1 MDRSPRFGSIS
12 SDNSIALWRLALAT
26 VPVGSLNQAT
36 TYKSPAHSSKGTR
49 SAPAWFCFRRT
60 KQFYCISW
68 IVLFL
73 SNKIIFMHI
82 FSCISTWI
90 SCWIILLLNQFLSN
104 KIAFFCRF
112 CRIGDQKQVDSSHC
126 LKALRFHILFQSPL
140 GVLFTFPSRYYFAIG
155 HPGVFSLARW
165 SLLIHKGFHVPH
177 ATRVRA

>member
-36 TYKSPAHSSKGTR
+36 TYKSPAHSSTGTR
-49 SAPAWFCFRRT
+49 SAPAWFGFCQT
-60 KQFYCISW
+60 KQFSAFHFQCIDFLILS
-68 IVLFL
+68 FL
-73 SNKIIFMHI
+73 SDKIINHLYK
-82 FSCISTWI
+82 S
-90 SCWIILLLNQFLSN
+90 
-104 KIAFFCRF
+104 
-112 CRIGDQKQVDSSHC
+112 KQVDSSHC

>member
-36 TYKSPAHSSKGTR
+36 TYKSPAHSSTGTR
-49 SAPAWFCFRRT
+49 SAPTWFGFCQT
-60 KQFYCISW
+60 KQFSAFHVRCFCQTSAFI
-68 IVLFL
+68 LFFL
-73 SNKIIFMHI
+73 KCCFCHNKE
-82 FSCISTWI
+82 S
-90 SCWIILLLNQFLSN
+90 
-104 KIAFFCRF
+104 
-112 CRIGDQKQVDSSHC
+112 KQVDSSHC